1 MIVKSFLTWIQALA
15 ASLGAPGLFLVAALD
30 SSFLSLPQVNDLLLI
45 LSVTR
50 HPEWMPLYASMST
63 LGSLAGCFVMYGIGR
78 KGEEALIRKRFS
90 GPRSQRALA
99 LFNRFG
105 MLAVL
110 VPAILPPPAPFKI
123 FVILAGASRMNPW
136 TFAIAVV
143 LGRGFRYFGEGLLTV
158 WYGER
163 ALAFLQENGRQVALW
178 TGLTVLGAR
187 RRVFLVAIAAPA
199 RRRRTA
205 AAGLTRTR
213 ATAPT
218 MAQRELAMSRL
229 RHVVDALAGR
239 DLGLDVGRR
248 PAQLERHDR
257 GGALERRASRMPG
270 HAGLGAAQDRV
281 GQRHGRLLAHR
292 VDDLGAQRRAGRRQR
307 LAERPVG
314 DEPAHRVVLGAVEAR
329 QALAGVAVDP
339 VVAPPRVGRGRP

>member
-136 TFAIAVV
+136 TFAIAIV
-143 LGRGFRYFGEGLLTV
+143 LGRGFRYFGEGPPRGVVRRAGARLPA
-158 WYGER
+158 GER
-163 ALAFLQENGRQVALW
+163 PPGRAVDGPDRAR
-178 TGLTVLGAR
+178 AR
-187 RRVFLVAIAAPA
+187 RRAIS
-199 RRRRTA
+199 
-205 AAGLTRTR
+205 G
-213 ATAPT
+213 
-218 MAQRELAMSRL
+218 
-229 RHVVDALAGR
+229 G
-239 DLGLDVGRR
+239 
-248 PAQLERHDR
+248 DR
-257 GGALERRASRMPG
+257 GGGPPSSHRCRRRDS
-270 HAGLGAAQDRV
+270 AA
-281 GQRHGRLLAHR
+281 
-292 VDDLGAQRRAGRRQR
+292 
-307 LAERPVG
+307 
-314 DEPAHRVVLGAVEAR
+314 
-329 QALAGVAVDP
+329 
-339 VVAPPRVGRGRP
+339 